1 MMLRRLGT
9 RLLTAPI
16 ALLCYK
22 LAETLWGSLVSC
34 GRLSIGLLPAG
45 GGNQPPRRLAT
56 CPTSMVQTI
65 LLFFALAGTLAA
77 QTFIQMSD
85 TQFGMYTK
93 DKDFAQ
99 ETANFEF
106 AIATANR
113 LRPAFVI
120 ITGDLINKS
129 NDAAQAAEYKRI
141 ASKLDPKI
149 KLFSVAGN
157 HDLGNE
163 PTKESLAWY
172 RERFGPDYYSF
183 RIGDVSGVVLNSNLE
198 KGAEKVPEEA
208 AKMEAWFR
216 GELER
221 AKLSGARHIIVFQHI
236 SFFLK
241 EATEADQYSNIPKV
255 VRERYLRL
263 LHEYGVHQVFAGHYH
278 RNELGRDGDLEM
290 VTSAPV
296 GMPLDGAK
304 SGLRVVT
311 VKDGTVTHKFY
322 DFGDLP

>member
-1 MMLRRLGT
+1 MT
-9 RLLTAPI
+9 IQRLLL
-16 ALLCYK
+16 AL
-22 LAETLWGSLVSC
+22 
-34 GRLSIGLLPAG
+34 
-45 GGNQPPRRLAT
+45 
-56 CPTSMVQTI
+56 
-65 LLFFALAGTLAA
+65 ALAGTLAA

-85 TQFGMYTK
+85 PQFGMYTK

-113 LRPAFVI
+113 LQPAFVV
-120 ITGDLINKS
+120 ITGDLIDKPG
-129 NDAAQAAEYKRI
+129 DAAQAAEYKRI
-141 ASKLDPKI
+141 ASKLNPKI

-157 HDLGNE
+157 HDVGNV
-163 PTKESLAWY
+163 PTQESLAQY

-183 RIGDVSGVVLNSNLE
+183 RVGDVAGVVLNSTLE
-198 KGAEKVPEEA
+198 KGAEKVPA
-208 AKMEAWFR
+208 AAARLAAWLR
-216 GELER
+216 NELER
-221 AKLSGARHIIVFQHI
+221 VKLSGAKHIIVFQHI
-236 SFFLK
+236 SLFLK
-241 EATEADQYSNIPKV
+241 DANEKDEYFNIPKA

-263 LHEYGVHQVFAGHYH
+263 LHEYGVEQVFAGHYH

-296 GMPLDGAK
+296 GMPLGGAK